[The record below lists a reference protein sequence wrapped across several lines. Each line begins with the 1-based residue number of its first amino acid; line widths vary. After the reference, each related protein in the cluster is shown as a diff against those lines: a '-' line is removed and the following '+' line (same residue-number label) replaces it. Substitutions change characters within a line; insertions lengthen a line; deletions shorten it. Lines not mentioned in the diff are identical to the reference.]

1 MAYLIASLTHFHYKG
16 IFLIFLRSLW
26 RSFPK
31 YERIKKACL
40 YHTFVINAQI
50 VHWDKFN
57 LRKFTPTQHH
67 FVAQNN
73 GPDISKVFSISITK
87 GKLSS
92 TNNKSDTATIPQEP
106 ISTGKPEK

>member
-1 MAYLIASLTHFHYKG
+1 M
-16 IFLIFLRSLW
+16 
-26 RSFPK
+26 PK
-31 YERIKKACL
+31 LFIGTNSC
-40 YHTFVINAQI
+40 
-50 VHWDKFN
+50 
-57 LRKFTPTQHH
+57 LRKFNQTQHH
-67 FVAQNN
+67 FVAQND